1 MTNRKRN
8 LHTVFVCEFFT
19 FCNFFRK
26 SFVLFMIGGNQLKRY
41 LIIAMTREQFET
53 YFRKYH
59 SMVYRIS
66 FSQVKNHADAEDI
79 LQEVFVRLLCH
90 EPEYESPEHEKAWM
104 IRTALNLCRD
114 LLKSKWQST
123 RVELEEIPEQEKSY
137 FRLPGM
143 EEDETLWA
151 VMSLPE
157 KFRNCLYLF
166 YYEDYSIREIAVC
179 LNMNENSVKANLK
192 RGRERLKRILGDE
205 TI

>member
-1 MTNRKRN
+1 
-8 LHTVFVCEFFT
+8 
-19 FCNFFRK
+19 
-26 SFVLFMIGGNQLKRY
+26 MIGGNQLKVY
-41 LIIAMTREQFET
+41 LIVAMTREQFET

-59 SMVYRIS
+59 SMVYRVS
-66 FSQVKNHADAEDI
+66 FAQVKNHADAEDI
-79 LQEVFVRLLCH
+79 LQEVFVRLLCY
-90 EPEYESPEHEKAWM
+90 EPDYESPEHEKAWM
-104 IRTALNLCRD
+104 IRTALNLCRA

-123 RVELEEIPEQEKSY
+123 RVEMEEIPEQEKTY
-137 FRLPGM
+137 FKLPGM
-143 EEDETLWA
+143 EEDDTLWA

-166 YYEDYSIREIAVC
+166 YYEDYSIREIAVA